1 MGKKKNM
8 KRSKNK
14 KRRTESSSTT
24 TGGEKS
30 TRRGFDIMASCYKYQ
45 AIGICVRD
53 HNGIVDLV
61 PSRFYPSPCKEEW
74 ESDDWWKESMESR
87 SVSGGSSRS
96 DTSGSSL
103 RDKTTVVNS
112 WAEWID
118 LP

>member
-1 MGKKKNM
+1 MGKKKNK

-24 TGGEKS
+24 TGEKS

-61 PSRFYPSPCKEEW
+61 PSQFYPSPCKEEW

-87 SVSGGSSRS
+87 SVSGGSSSRS